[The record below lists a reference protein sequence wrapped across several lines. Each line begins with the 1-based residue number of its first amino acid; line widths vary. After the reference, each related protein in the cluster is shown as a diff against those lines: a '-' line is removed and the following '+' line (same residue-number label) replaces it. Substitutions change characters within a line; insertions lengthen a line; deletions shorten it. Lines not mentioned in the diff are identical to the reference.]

1 MAERKAAADTEVLE
15 AGLDRER
22 MPAHVAIIMDGNG
35 RWARERGL
43 PRIAGHREGINT
55 VRRIVRA
62 SGDLGLQVLTLY
74 VFSSENWSRPR
85 REVEALMGL
94 LEYYLQ
100 KEVAELD
107 KNGVRLRSMGR
118 LAELPARV
126 QKVLEDG
133 RKALAGN
140 DGLILNLALN
150 YGGRAEIVDAVREIA
165 AAAAAG
171 RIAPEEVG
179 EETIHRY
186 LYSPDLP
193 DPDLVIR
200 TSGEQRMSNFLIW
213 ESSYSEFCVTPVLWP
228 DFSRQHLVEAILE
241 YQRRS
246 RRYGGL

>member
-1 MAERKAAADTEVLE
+1 MALRKAAVDTEALE
-15 AGLDRER
+15 AGLDREKI
-22 MPAHVAIIMDGNG
+22 PAHVAIIMDGNG

-62 SGDLGLQVLTLY
+62 SGDLGLKVLTLY

-107 KNGVRLRSMGR
+107 KNRVRLRSMGR
-118 LAELPARV
+118 LAELPVRV

-150 YGGRAEIVDAVREIA
+150 YGGRAEIVDAVRRIA
-165 AAAAAG
+165 AAAAQG
-171 RIAPEEVG
+171 KIAPEEVA
-179 EETIHRY
+179 EEMISGHMY
-186 LYSPDLP
+186 APDLP